1 MDVKSN
7 GAMNLELLNQ
17 KLLAAARRRA
27 PDDRVP
33 YAFEKR
39 IMARLASAPVPD
51 GLALWAHGLWRAA
64 IPCLAVVVLLGVSSL
79 FVAPETPAAS
89 ATPASS
95 ELSQEFENTM
105 LAAVDQPASSTED
118 ER

>member
-1 MDVKSN
+1 
-7 GAMNLELLNQ
+7 MNLEQLNH

-89 ATPASS
+89 AATPASS
-95 ELSQEFENTM
+95 ELSQEFENTL

-118 ER
+118 QR